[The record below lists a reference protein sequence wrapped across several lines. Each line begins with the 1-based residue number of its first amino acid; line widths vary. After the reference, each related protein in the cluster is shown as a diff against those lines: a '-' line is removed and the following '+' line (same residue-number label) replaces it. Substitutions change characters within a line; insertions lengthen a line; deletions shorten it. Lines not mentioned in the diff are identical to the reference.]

1 MAVAVGIGIRV
12 LVSLP
17 VSNLAQLI
25 KPILLD
31 SMTDMYI

>member
-25 KPILLD
+25 KLSYL
-31 SMTDMYI
+31 TV